1 MHKSK
6 QIAII
11 LTDTLRI
18 TGLQSILIDY
28 FPPVTISVFA
38 SFKCVEEHGLES
50 FDYFFITSDTL
61 VLYSEFFLPRRNKT
75 IVFTSDGEMK
85 EGTNVIASNFYLNT
99 TSPLE
104 LIIDRLQQLFCVEN
118 NNSDSNKGLSIRETD
133 VLQLIVKGI
142 TNKEIADKLNISLNT
157 VLSHRKNITSK
168 LCIKTISGLTYYA
181 IMNGLISADEIE
193 L

>member
-1 MHKSK
+1 MHKSR

-11 LTDTLRI
+11 LTDTLQT
-18 TGLQSILIDY
+18 TGLQSILTDY
-28 FPPVTISVFA
+28 FPPVIMTVFS
-38 SFKCVEEHGLES
+38 SFTLAEKHGMDS
-50 FDYFFITSDTL
+50 FDYFFINSDTF
-61 VLYSEFFLPRRNKT
+61 VLNSDFFLPRRNKT
-75 IVFTSDGEMK
+75 IVLTSDGTQK
-85 EGTNVIASNFYLNT
+85 DNNNLIASNFHLNV

-104 LIIDRLQQLFCVEN
+104 VIIDRLQLLFSNESNVIE
-118 NNSDSNKGLSIRETD
+118 SNKELSPRETD
-133 VLQLIVKGI
+133 VLQLIVTGI

-168 LCIKTISGLTYYA
+168 LGIKTISGLTYYA

>member
-1 MHKSK
+1 MPKIK

-11 LTDTLRI
+11 LTDTLQI
-18 TGLQSILIDY
+18 TGLQSILMDY
-28 FPPVTISVFA
+28 FPPVSTTVFRG
-38 SFKCVEEHGLES
+38 FPQKEIHKLES
-50 FDYFFITSDTL
+50 CDYFFTTADL
-61 VLYSEFFLPRRNKT
+61 FVLNAEFFLPRRNKT
-75 IVFTSDGEMK
+75 MVLTNDGAMK
-85 EGTNVIASNFYLNT
+85 ENGNLISTNFHLNI

-104 LIIDRLQQLFCVEN
+104 LLIERLEQLFSNEN
-118 NNSDSNKGLSIRETD
+118 NYTENNKGLSARETD

-157 VLSHRKNITSK
+157 VLSHRKNITAK
-168 LCIKTISGLTYYA
+168 LGIKTISGLTYYA